1 MKLYF
6 APLEGITSYTF
17 RNTHAAMFG
26 GCDEYYAPFITPSND
41 EKTGRKMLRD
51 ILPENNRCGKLAVQ
65 VLSRDAEAVLKFE
78 KIIAEIGYTEMN
90 INLGCPFQTVVKK
103 GRGAGFLKDT
113 ECIERFFDEL
123 FEKTELKISV
133 KTRIGFSSA
142 DEFDRLI
149 EIYNKYPFTRVIVHP
164 RLREAFYKGEPDME
178 AFKKAVRTSKNK
190 LCYNGDIVSAD
201 GLKKFSEDFP
211 GIDEVMIGRGAIA
224 NPALFR
230 EINGGERLKTAELIE
245 FTERLS
251 ENYLELFGTEIYVL
265 QKMKEIWMYIM
276 KNFPQETKILKA
288 IKKSSKLDDFKKA
301 ISLLK

>member
-113 ECIERFFDEL
+113 EGIERFFDEL
-123 FEKTELKISV
+123 F
-133 KTRIGFSSA
+133 
-142 DEFDRLI
+142 
-149 EIYNKYPFTRVIVHP
+149 
-164 RLREAFYKGEPDME
+164 
-178 AFKKAVRTSKNK
+178 
-190 LCYNGDIVSAD
+190 
-201 GLKKFSEDFP
+201 
-211 GIDEVMIGRGAIA
+211 
-224 NPALFR
+224 
-230 EINGGERLKTAELIE
+230 
-245 FTERLS
+245 
-251 ENYLELFGTEIYVL
+251 
-265 QKMKEIWMYIM
+265 
-276 KNFPQETKILKA
+276 
-288 IKKSSKLDDFKKA
+288 
-301 ISLLK
+301 

>member
-17 RNTHAAMFG
+17 RNIHSEMFG
-26 GCDEYYAPFITPSND
+26 GCDAYYAPFLTPSAD

-51 ILPENNRCGKLAVQ
+51 ILPENNRCGNLKVQ
-65 VLSRDAEAVLKFE
+65 LLSCDADAVLNFE
-78 KIIAEIGYTEMN
+78 KAISEIGYDEIN
-90 INLGCPFQTVVKK
+90 LNLGCPFQAVVKK

-113 ECIERFFDEL
+113 EGIERFFDEL

-142 DEFDRLI
+142 EEFDRLI

-164 RLREAFYKGEPDME
+164 RTREDFYKGEPDMA
-178 AFKKAVRTSKNK
+178 AFRKAVLRSKNK
-190 LCYNGDIVSAD
+190 LCYNGDILSAED
-201 GLKKFSEDFP
+201 LKRFSENFP
-211 GIDEVMIGRGAIA
+211 DTDEVMIGRGTIA

-230 EINGGERLKTAELIE
+230 EIIGGERLKTAELIE
-245 FTERLS
+245 FTEILS

-276 KNFPQETKILKA
+276 KNFPQETKTLKA
-288 IKKSSKLDDFKKA
+288 IKKASKLYDFKKA
-301 ISLLK
+301 IYMLV